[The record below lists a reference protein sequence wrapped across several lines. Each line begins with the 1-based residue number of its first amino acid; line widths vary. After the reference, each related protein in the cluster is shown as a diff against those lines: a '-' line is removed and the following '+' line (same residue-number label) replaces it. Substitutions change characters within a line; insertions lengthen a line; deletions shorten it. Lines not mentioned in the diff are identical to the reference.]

1 MSLTLRPLAAR
12 LAGAFLM
19 MSAVGSA
26 HAAFELIGIGT
37 LSGSSDLS
45 GLTGTLE
52 SGNAA
57 NILGGMGSGLAW
69 AGGST
74 FLALPDRGPNA
85 VSYAGGVA
93 VDNTTS
99 YIARFNTINVNL
111 LAAPSAVPAG
121 TLPYTVTPTLQS
133 TTLLWS
139 STPLTYGTTAGL
151 PSAVPSQN
159 TTGKYY
165 FTGRSDG
172 FTPGLSTNPNNAR
185 LDPESIRV
193 SKDGK
198 SVFVSDEYGPYVYQ
212 FDRTT
217 GERTRTFTL
226 PANLAVPNQS
236 AVGNTEISGNT
247 VGRVANKGMEGLA
260 ISPDGTKLYGIMQ
273 SALLQDGGDT
283 SAGKTNRI
291 VEIDIATGNTKEYAV
306 SNQIGTKG
314 YNNSELVA
322 INDHTL
328 AFLPRDGKGLGDG
341 SAAVVKQVWA
351 IDLTGATDVSG
362 LSGDAALQGKLL
374 AKTQMVDLVAM
385 LKAAGFADTQ
395 IPAKLE
401 GLAFGEDIQGSD
413 GSWYHTMV
421 LANDNDFLPGVAGD
435 NKFYVM
441 RFTDADL
448 LGKGVTGG
456 LQMQSIAAVP
466 EPDSLVL
473 AVTAMGALGLAVRRR
488 RHR

>member
-1 MSLTLRPLAAR
+1 MRFALSPVAAR
-12 LAGAFLM
+12 LASVFVLTTAM
-19 MSAVGSA
+19 GSA
-26 HAAFELIGIGT
+26 HAAFELIGIGSLGGT
-37 LSGSSDLS
+37 SDLS

-52 SGNAA
+52 NGNAA

-69 AGGST
+69 AGGNT

-85 VSYAGGVA
+85 VAYTGGAA

-99 YIARFNTINVNL
+99 YIARFNTISMDIS
-111 LAAPSAVPAG
+111 ATPSAVPAG

-139 STPLTYGTTAGL
+139 STPLNYGNTAGL
-151 PSAVPSQN
+151 ASGVPGIN
-159 TTGKYY
+159 ADGKYY

-172 FTPGLSTNPNNAR
+172 FVAGSSGNPNNAR

-212 FDRTT
+212 FDRST
-217 GERTRTFTL
+217 GERIRSFTL
-226 PANLAVPNQS
+226 PTNLAVTSQS
-236 AVGNTEISGNT
+236 AIGANEISGNT

-273 SALLQDGGDT
+273 SSLLQDGGDT

-341 SAAVVKQVWA
+341 TSAVIKQMWS
-351 IDLTGATDVSG
+351 IDLNGAADVTA
-362 LSGDAALQGKLL
+362 LSGDAALQGQLL
-374 AKTQMVDLVAM
+374 AKTQILDFVPM
-385 LKAAGFADTQ
+385 LKAAGFTDTQ

-401 GLAFGEDIQGSD
+401 GLSFGADLVEG
-413 GSWYHTMV
+413 GVTYHTLL
-421 LANDNDFLPGVAGD
+421 LANDNDFVPGVAGD
-435 NKFYVM
+435 NKFFM
-441 RFTDADL
+441 FRFTDADL
-448 LGKGVTGG
+448 LAKGVSGG
-456 LQMQSIAAVP
+456 LQMQTINAVP
-466 EPDSLVL
+466 EPESYAL
-473 AVTAMGALGLAVRRR
+473 ALMGLGLIGLVRRR
-488 RHR
+488 RA

>member
-1 MSLTLRPLAAR
+1 MRFVLSPVATR
-12 LAGAFLM
+12 LASVFVLS
-19 MSAVGSA
+19 SAMGSA
-26 HAAFELIGIGT
+26 HAAFELIGIGS
-37 LSGSSDLS
+37 LGGSSDLS

-52 SGNAA
+52 SGVAA

-69 AGGST
+69 AGGNT

-85 VSYAGGVA
+85 TAYTGGAA

-99 YIARFNTINVNL
+99 YIARFNTVSMNVT
-111 LAAPSAVPAG
+111 ATPSVVPAG

-139 STPLTYGTTAGL
+139 STPLNYGSTAGL
-151 PSAVPSQN
+151 ASGVPTLN
-159 TTGKYY
+159 ANGKYY

-172 FTPGLSTNPNNAR
+172 FVAGGSGNPNNAR

-198 SVFVSDEYGPYVYQ
+198 SVFMSDEYGPYVYQ
-212 FDRTT
+212 FDRST
-217 GERTRTFTL
+217 GERIRSFTL
-226 PANLAVPNQS
+226 PTNLAATNQS
-236 AVGNTEISGNT
+236 AIGNNEISSNT

-260 ISPDGTKLYGIMQ
+260 ISPDGNKLYGIMQ
-273 SALLQDGGDT
+273 SSLLQDGGDT

-314 YNNSELVA
+314 YNNSDIVA

-341 SAAVVKQVWA
+341 SSAVIKQMWA
-351 IDLTGATDVSG
+351 IDLNGATDVSG
-362 LSGDAALQGKLL
+362 LSGDAALQGQLL
-374 AKTQMVDLVAM
+374 AKTQLVDFVAL
-385 LKAAGFADTQ
+385 LKSAGFTDTQ

-401 GLAFGEDIQGSD
+401 GLTFGDDLVEG
-413 GSWYHTMV
+413 GVTYHTML
-421 LANDNDFLPGVAGD
+421 LANDNDFVPGVAGD
-435 NKFYVM
+435 NKFYM
-441 RFTDADL
+441 FRFTDADL
-448 LGKGVTGG
+448 LAKGVSGG
-456 LQMQSIAAVP
+456 LQMQAINAVP
-466 EPDSLVL
+466 EPESYAL
-473 AVTAMGALGLAVRRR
+473 ALMGLGLIGLVRRR
-488 RHR
+488 RA

>member
-1 MSLTLRPLAAR
+1 MRFVLSPVAVR
-12 LAGAFLM
+12 LASVFVLS
-19 MSAVGSA
+19 SAMGSA
-26 HAAFELIGIGT
+26 HAAFELIGIGSLGGT
-37 LSGSSDLS
+37 SDLS

-52 SGNAA
+52 SGVAA

-69 AGGST
+69 AGGNT

-85 VSYAGGVA
+85 TAYTGGAA

-99 YIARFNTINVNL
+99 YIARFNTVSMNVT
-111 LAAPSAVPAG
+111 ATPSAVPAG

-139 STPLTYGTTAGL
+139 STPLNYGSTAGL
-151 PSAVPSQN
+151 ASGVPTLN
-159 TTGKYY
+159 ANGKYY

-172 FTPGLSTNPNNAR
+172 FVAGSSGNPNNAR

-198 SVFVSDEYGPYVYQ
+198 SVFMSDEYGPYVYQ
-212 FDRTT
+212 FDRST
-217 GERTRTFTL
+217 GERIRSFTL
-226 PANLAVPNQS
+226 PTNLAVTNQS
-236 AVGNTEISGNT
+236 AIGNNEIGGNT

-260 ISPDGTKLYGIMQ
+260 ISPDGNKLYGIMQ

-314 YNNSELVA
+314 YNNSDIVA
-322 INDHTL
+322 INNHTL

-341 SAAVVKQVWA
+341 SSAVIKQMWA
-351 IDLTGATDVSG
+351 IELNGATDVSG
-362 LSGDAALQGKLL
+362 LSGDAALQGQLL
-374 AKTQMVDLVAM
+374 AKTQLVDFVAM
-385 LKAAGFADTQ
+385 LKAAGFTDTQ

-401 GLAFGEDIQGSD
+401 GLTFGDDLVEG
-413 GSWYHTMV
+413 GVTYHTML
-421 LANDNDFLPGVAGD
+421 LANDNDFVPGVAGD
-435 NKFYVM
+435 NKFYM
-441 RFTDADL
+441 FRFTDADL
-448 LGKGVTGG
+448 LAKGVSGG
-456 LQMQSIAAVP
+456 LQMQAINAVP
-466 EPDSLVL
+466 EPESYAL
-473 AVTAMGALGLAVRRR
+473 ALMGLGLIGLARRR
-488 RHR
+488 RA

>member
-1 MSLTLRPLAAR
+1 MRFVLSPVAAR
-12 LAGAFLM
+12 LASVFVLS
-19 MSAVGSA
+19 SAMGSA
-26 HAAFELIGIGT
+26 HAAFELIGIGS
-37 LSGSSDLS
+37 LGGSSDLS

-52 SGNAA
+52 SGVAA
-57 NILGGMGSGLAW
+57 NVLGGMGSGLAW
-69 AGGST
+69 AGGNT

-85 VSYAGGVA
+85 MAYAGGAA

-99 YIARFNTINVNL
+99 YIARFNTVSMNVT
-111 LAAPSAVPAG
+111 ATPSAVPAG

-139 STPLTYGTTAGL
+139 STPLNYGSTAGL
-151 PSAVPSQN
+151 ASGVPTLN
-159 TTGKYY
+159 ANGKYY

-172 FTPGLSTNPNNAR
+172 FVAGSSGNPNNAR

-212 FDRTT
+212 FDRST
-217 GERTRTFTL
+217 GERIRSFTL
-226 PANLAVPNQS
+226 PTNLAVTNQS
-236 AVGNTEISGNT
+236 AIGNNEISGNT

-260 ISPDGTKLYGIMQ
+260 ISPDGNKLYGIMQ

-314 YNNSELVA
+314 YNNSDIVA

-341 SAAVVKQVWA
+341 SSAVIKQMWA
-351 IDLTGATDVSG
+351 IELNGATDVSG
-362 LSGDAALQGKLL
+362 LSGDAALQGQLL
-374 AKTQMVDLVAM
+374 AKTQLVDFVAM
-385 LKAAGFADTQ
+385 LKAAGFTDTQ

-401 GLAFGEDIQGSD
+401 GLTFGDDLVESGVT
-413 GSWYHTMV
+413 YHTML
-421 LANDNDFLPGVAGD
+421 LANDNDFVPGVAGD
-435 NKFYVM
+435 NKFYM
-441 RFTDADL
+441 FRFTDADL
-448 LGKGVTGG
+448 LAKGVSGG
-456 LQMQSIAAVP
+456 LQMQAINAVP
-466 EPDSLVL
+466 EPESYVL
-473 AVTAMGALGLAVRRR
+473 ALMGLGLIGLVRRR
-488 RHR
+488 A

>member
-1 MSLTLRPLAAR
+1 MRFALSPVAAR
-12 LAGAFLM
+12 LASVFVLTTAM
-19 MSAVGSA
+19 GSA
-26 HAAFELIGIGT
+26 HAAFELIGIGS
-37 LSGSSDLS
+37 LSGASDLS

-52 SGNAA
+52 SGVAA
-57 NILGGMGSGLAW
+57 NVLGGMGSGLAW
-69 AGGST
+69 AGGNT

-85 VSYAGGVA
+85 TAYTGGAA

-99 YIARFNTINVNL
+99 YIARFNTLSMNVT
-111 LAAPSAVPAG
+111 AMPSAVPAG
-121 TLPYTVTPTLQS
+121 TLPYTVTPTMQS

-139 STPLTYGTTAGL
+139 STPLNYGSTAGL
-151 PSAVPSQN
+151 ASGVPTIN
-159 TTGKYY
+159 ADGKYY

-172 FTPGLSTNPNNAR
+172 FVAGSSGNPNNAR

-198 SVFVSDEYGPYVYQ
+198 SVFLSDEYGPYIYQ
-212 FDRTT
+212 FDRST
-217 GERTRTFTL
+217 GERIRSFTL
-226 PANLAVPNQS
+226 PTNLAATNQS
-236 AVGNTEISGNT
+236 AIGANEISGNT

-306 SNQIGTKG
+306 SNQIGSKG
-314 YNNSELVA
+314 YNNSDIVA

-341 SAAVVKQVWA
+341 TSAVVKQMWA
-351 IDLTGATDVSG
+351 IDLNGATDVSG
-362 LSGDAALQGKLL
+362 LSGDAALQGQLL
-374 AKTQMVDLVAM
+374 AKTQLVDFVAQ

-401 GLAFGEDIQGSD
+401 GLSFGDDLVEG
-413 GSWYHTMV
+413 GVTYHTML
-421 LANDNDFLPGVAGD
+421 LANDNDFVPGVAGD
-435 NKFYVM
+435 NKFYM
-441 RFTDADL
+441 FRFTDADL
-448 LGKGVTGG
+448 LAKGVSGG
-456 LQMQSIAAVP
+456 LQMQTINAVP
-466 EPDSLVL
+466 EPESYAL
-473 AVTAMGALGLAVRRR
+473 ALMGLGLIGLVRRR
-488 RHR
+488 RA

>member
-1 MSLTLRPLAAR
+1 MRFVLSPVAAR
-12 LAGAFLM
+12 LASVFVLS
-19 MSAVGSA
+19 SAMGSA
-26 HAAFELIGIGT
+26 HAAFELIGIGS
-37 LSGSSDLS
+37 LGGSSDLS

-52 SGNAA
+52 SGVAA

-69 AGGST
+69 AGGNT

-85 VSYAGGVA
+85 TAYTGGAA

-99 YIARFNTINVNL
+99 YIARFNTVSMNVT
-111 LAAPSAVPAG
+111 ATPSVVPAG

-139 STPLTYGTTAGL
+139 STPLNYGSTAGL
-151 PSAVPSQN
+151 ASGVPTLN
-159 TTGKYY
+159 ANGKYY

-172 FTPGLSTNPNNAR
+172 FVAGSSGNPNNAR

-198 SVFVSDEYGPYVYQ
+198 SVFMSDEYGPYVYQ
-212 FDRTT
+212 FDRST
-217 GERTRTFTL
+217 GERIRSFTL
-226 PANLAVPNQS
+226 PTNLAATNQS
-236 AVGNTEISGNT
+236 AIGNNEISSNT

-260 ISPDGTKLYGIMQ
+260 ISPDGNKLYGIMQ
-273 SALLQDGGDT
+273 SSLLQDGGDT

-314 YNNSELVA
+314 YNNSDIVA

-341 SAAVVKQVWA
+341 SSAVIKQMWA
-351 IDLTGATDVSG
+351 IDLNGATDVSS
-362 LSGDAALQGKLL
+362 LSGDAALQGQLL
-374 AKTQMVDLVAM
+374 AKTQLVDFVAL
-385 LKAAGFADTQ
+385 LKSAGFTDTQ

-401 GLAFGEDIQGSD
+401 GLTFGDDLVEG
-413 GSWYHTMV
+413 GVTYHTML
-421 LANDNDFLPGVAGD
+421 LANDNDFVPGVAGD
-435 NKFYVM
+435 NKFYM
-441 RFTDADL
+441 FRFTDADL
-448 LGKGVTGG
+448 LAKGVSGG
-456 LQMQSIAAVP
+456 LQMQAINAVP
-466 EPDSLVL
+466 EPESYAL
-473 AVTAMGALGLAVRRR
+473 ALMGLGLIGLVRRR
-488 RHR
+488 RA

>member
-1 MSLTLRPLAAR
+1 MRFVLSPVAAR
-12 LAGAFLM
+12 LASVFVLS
-19 MSAVGSA
+19 SAMGSA
-26 HAAFELIGIGT
+26 HAAFELIGIGSLGGT
-37 LSGSSDLS
+37 SDLS

-52 SGNAA
+52 SGVAA

-69 AGGST
+69 AGGNT

-85 VSYAGGVA
+85 TAYTGGAA

-99 YIARFNTINVNL
+99 YIARFNTVSMNVT
-111 LAAPSAVPAG
+111 ATPSVVPAG

-139 STPLTYGTTAGL
+139 STPLNYGSTAGL
-151 PSAVPSQN
+151 ASGVPTLN
-159 TTGKYY
+159 ANGKYY

-172 FTPGLSTNPNNAR
+172 FVAGGSGNPNNAR

-198 SVFVSDEYGPYVYQ
+198 SVFMSDEYGPYVYQ
-212 FDRTT
+212 FDRST
-217 GERTRTFTL
+217 GERIRSFTL
-226 PANLAVPNQS
+226 PTNLAATNQS
-236 AVGNTEISGNT
+236 AIGNNEISSNT

-260 ISPDGTKLYGIMQ
+260 ISPDGNKLYGIMQ
-273 SALLQDGGDT
+273 SSLLQDGGDT

-314 YNNSELVA
+314 YNNSDIVA

-341 SAAVVKQVWA
+341 SSAVIKQMWA
-351 IDLTGATDVSG
+351 IDLNGATDVSG
-362 LSGDAALQGKLL
+362 LSGDAALQGQLL
-374 AKTQMVDLVAM
+374 AKTQLVDFVAL
-385 LKAAGFADTQ
+385 LKSAGFTDTQ

-401 GLAFGEDIQGSD
+401 GLTFGDDLVEG
-413 GSWYHTMV
+413 GVTYHTML
-421 LANDNDFLPGVAGD
+421 LANDNDFVPGVAGD
-435 NKFYVM
+435 NKFYM
-441 RFTDADL
+441 FRFTDADL
-448 LGKGVTGG
+448 LAKGVSGG
-456 LQMQSIAAVP
+456 LQMQAINAVP
-466 EPDSLVL
+466 EPESYAL
-473 AVTAMGALGLAVRRR
+473 ALMGLGLIGLVRRR
-488 RHR
+488 RA

>member
-1 MSLTLRPLAAR
+1 M
-12 LAGAFLM
+12 
-19 MSAVGSA
+19 GSA
-26 HAAFELIGIGT
+26 HAAFELIGIGSLGGT
-37 LSGSSDLS
+37 SDLS

-52 SGNAA
+52 NGNAA

-69 AGGST
+69 AGDNT

-85 VSYAGGVA
+85 AAYTGGAA

-99 YIARFNTINVNL
+99 YIARFNTISMNVT
-111 LAAPSAVPAG
+111 ATPSAVPAG

-139 STPLTYGTTAGL
+139 STPLNYGNTAGL
-151 PSAVPSQN
+151 ASGVPGIN
-159 TTGKYY
+159 ADGKYY

-172 FTPGLSTNPNNAR
+172 FVAGTSGNPNNAR

-212 FDRTT
+212 FDRST
-217 GERTRTFTL
+217 GERIRSFTL
-226 PANLAVPNQS
+226 PTNLAVTNQS
-236 AVGNTEISGNT
+236 AIGANEISGNT

-273 SALLQDGGDT
+273 SSLLQDGGDT

-341 SAAVVKQVWA
+341 TSAVIKQMWS
-351 IDLTGATDVSG
+351 IDLNGAADVTA
-362 LSGDAALQGKLL
+362 LSGDAALQGQLL
-374 AKTQMVDLVAM
+374 AKTQLVDFVAL

-395 IPAKLE
+395 IPSKLE
-401 GLAFGEDIQGSD
+401 GLSFGADLVEG
-413 GSWYHTMV
+413 GTTYHTLL
-421 LANDNDFLPGVAGD
+421 LANDNDFVPGVAGD
-435 NKFYVM
+435 NKFFM
-441 RFTDADL
+441 FRFTDADL
-448 LGKGVTGG
+448 LAKGVSGG
-456 LQMQSIAAVP
+456 LQMQSINAVP
-466 EPDSLVL
+466 EPESYAL
-473 AVTAMGALGLAVRRR
+473 ALMGLGLIGLVRRR
-488 RHR
+488 RA